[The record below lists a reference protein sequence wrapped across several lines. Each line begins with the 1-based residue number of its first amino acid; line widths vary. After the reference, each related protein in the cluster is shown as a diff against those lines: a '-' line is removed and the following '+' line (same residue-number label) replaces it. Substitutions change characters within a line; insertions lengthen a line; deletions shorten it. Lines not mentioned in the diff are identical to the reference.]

1 MSVRIQTEVPGPRS
15 RALCAEESTYLA
27 PGIQQIS
34 TLAGLAMAGG
44 EGALLEDVDGN
55 RFIDWVA
62 GIGVASIGHGHPA
75 LAEALCAQAGKIAAT
90 SFASPP
96 RLELLRRV
104 VEHSPDPSL
113 NRVQLYSSGAEAVE
127 SALRLARAATGHSE
141 VVGFW
146 GGFHGKTHGVLGL
159 CGSEF
164 KHGQLPLLPGQ
175 HLAPYADC
183 QRCALRKEPSTCQLA
198 CVDFL
203 RDSIRLSTANRIAA
217 ILVEPI
223 QGTAGNVLPHP
234 DFLPALKQV
243 ARDHSALLIVDEM
256 ITGFGR
262 TGSLWASAAAGVVPD
277 VVIFGKGVAA
287 GFPMSGL
294 ITRAELA
301 AARPWSEPS
310 HSSSSFG
317 GSPLACAAANA
328 TTRIIIEEKLSEHAR
343 IVGARLQAGLLQLGE
358 RFPCVQAVRGRGLLL
373 GFDLMDGCTL
383 WPKDRCVALFRACL
397 SRGLLTMAY
406 TPKVRINPPLVLTE
420 AQVDESLAILA
431 AALEAV
437 QSLR

>member
-1 MSVRIQTEVPGPRS
+1 MSARILTSIPGPQS
-15 RALCAEESTYLA
+15 LALRAVESSYLA

-62 GIGVASIGHGHPA
+62 GIGVASIGHGHPQFAAA
-75 LAEALCAQAGKIAAT
+75 LAEQAGRLSST
-90 SFASPP
+90 SFTSPP
-96 RLELLRRV
+96 RVELLRRI

-113 NRVQLYSSGAEAVE
+113 DRVQLYSSGAEAVE
-127 SALRLARAATGHSE
+127 SALRLARAHTGHSE
-141 VVGFW
+141 VIAFW

-164 KHGQLPLLPGQ
+164 KQGQLPLLPGQ

-183 QRCALRKEPSTCQLA
+183 QRCPLRQQKETCQLA

-203 RDSIRLSTANRIAA
+203 RDFIRLSTAGRLAA

-234 DFLPALKQV
+234 DFLPALRQV
-243 ARDHSALLIVDEM
+243 ADENRALLIVDEM

-262 TGSLWASAAAGVVPD
+262 TGSLWASVAASVVPD
-277 VVIFGKGVAA
+277 IVIFGKGVAA
-287 GFPMSGL
+287 GFPLSGL
-294 ITRAELA
+294 VTRAELA

-317 GSPLACAAANA
+317 GNPLACAAANV
-328 TTRIIIEEKLSEHAR
+328 TTRIIIDDQLAAHAAR
-343 IVGARLQAGLLQLGE
+343 VGTRLRNGLEALAEQ
-358 RFPCVQAVRGRGLLL
+358 FPCIRAVRGRGLLL
-373 GFDLMDGCTL
+373 GFDLFDGETA
-383 WPKDRCVALFRACL
+383 WSKERCVALFQGCL

-406 TPKVRINPPLVLTE
+406 TPRVRINPPLVVSE

-431 AALEAV
+431 DALR
-437 QSLR
+437 SLG

>member
-1 MSVRIQTEVPGPRS
+1 MSVRIQTEVPGPKS
-15 RALCAEESTYLA
+15 RALCAEEAAYLA

-62 GIGVASIGHGHPA
+62 GIGVASVGHGHPA
-75 LAEALCAQAGKIAAT
+75 LAEALAAQAGKISAT
-90 SFASPP
+90 SFATPA
-96 RLELLRRV
+96 RLALLRRIV
-104 VEHSPDPSL
+104 AHSPDPSL
-113 NRVQLYSSGAEAVE
+113 DRVQLYSSGAEAVE
-127 SALRLARAATGHSE
+127 SALRLARAVTGHSE
-141 VVGFW
+141 VVAFW

-175 HLAPYADC
+175 HLAPYGDC
-183 QRCALRKEPSTCQLA
+183 KRCALRREPSTCQLA

-203 RDSIRLSTANRIAA
+203 RDQIRLSTANRIAA

-234 DFLPALKQV
+234 DFLPALHKV
-243 ARDHSALLIVDEM
+243 AREHSALLIVDEM

-262 TGSLWASAAAGVVPD
+262 TGTLWASPAAGVVPD

-287 GFPMSGL
+287 GFPLSGL
-294 ITRAELA
+294 LTRTELS
-301 AARPWSEPS
+301 AARPWSDPS

-328 TTRIIIEEKLSEHAR
+328 TTRIIIDENLSEHAR
-343 IVGARLQAGLLQLGE
+343 VIGNRLQAGLIRLGE
-358 RFPCVQAVRGRGLLL
+358 RFSCVQGVRGRGLLL
-373 GFDLMDGCTL
+373 GFDLMDGGTL

-397 SRGLLTMAY
+397 TRGLLTMAY
-406 TPKVRINPPLVLTE
+406 APRVRISPPLVLTE
-420 AQVDESLAILA
+420 AEVDESLAILA
-431 AALEAV
+431 AALTAV
-437 QSLR
+437 H